1 VDDLNEFT
9 RNSTLWQTNQVT
21 QSPSVR
27 CKLRYQHRGEENTHE
42 DHLSLRIQQYE
53 DSKDWVGGTVNEGR
67 GLVMKWSRRPGWT
80 YIDAKPPGGTEG
92 YRAYTGCTVWQK
104 GIRKSEWSQRIFVMD
119 GLITMV
125 CGWERK
131 EWNRLLHQE
140 SPRRGILEIS
150 KIRSFG
156 HQWETEGFDFSGHE
170 HSKTIHR
177 CYTSR
182 SEYDLSMICWF
193 VWSKLINVDQCRYF
207 IKPSFI
213 VSD

>member
-1 VDDLNEFT
+1 MSLQEIRPYGRPIRLHKVHPFVASWGTTGEKKILMRIIWVFASSSMKTRKIELGEQSTRGEAWLWNDLADQDGRILMLSLQEALRGIGPIQDVLFDRRELEKASGPNEF
-9 RNSTLWQTNQVT
+9 
-21 QSPSVR
+21 
-27 CKLRYQHRGEENTHE
+27 
-42 DHLSLRIQQYE
+42 
-53 DSKDWVGGTVNEGR
+53 
-67 GLVMKWSRRPGWT
+67 
-80 YIDAKPPGGTEG
+80 
-92 YRAYTGCTVWQK
+92 
-104 GIRKSEWSQRIFVMD
+104 FVMD